1 MIDLTASTILLVAFL
16 VVVVTLSVLKQ
27 TWGRRKLPPG
37 PYPLPILGNFL
48 QINKQGLV
56 PYLVKM
62 GETYG
67 PVCTIYMGSR
77 PTVILTGYKA
87 VKEAL
92 IDLGDVFLN
101 RGTLPVFEHLFD
113 NGSLGLANGE
123 SWKQLRH
130 FSLLTLRDFGMG
142 RKSLEEPI
150 RREAQYLVEYF
161 KNTNREP
168 TDPSTT
174 ITCASSNIIA
184 SVLMGTRYDYI
195 DKKWMKL
202 MHDVHEGFHIFSS
215 TWGQLFDIFPTIM
228 KILPGPHQRIFS
240 LLRGLKDVV
249 EERINSNISTLDAR
263 DPRDFID
270 CYLNRMKQEK
280 DPQTPFTMNNLVMT
294 VFDMF
299 LAGAETTGITIN
311 FGLLILI
318 KNPEVQA
325 KVQEEIDQV
334 IGRTREPMVED
345 RNQMP
350 YMNALIHEIQ
360 RFSDVLP
367 MGAVRATTRDVYFH
381 GYHIPKG
388 TDVLPLLTTVLR
400 DPSQFT
406 TPTKININHFLDE
419 NGKFKKNNGFMPFS
433 VGRRACV
440 AESLVRMQLFIYF
453 CTILQKCTLKS
464 VVDPKDLDITAV
476 DLGFEAIPP
485 THKIIFL
492 PRE

>member
-1 MIDLTASTILLVAFL
+1 MIDLTASMILLVAFL
-16 VVVVTLSVLKQ
+16 VIVVSLSFLKQ

-77 PTVILTGYKA
+77 PTVILTGYQT

-101 RGTLPVFEHLFD
+101 RGTLPVFEHLYEK
-113 NGSLGLANGE
+113 GSMFLSNGE

-150 RREAQYLVEYF
+150 QREAQYLVEYF
-161 KNTNREP
+161 KSRNGEP

-184 SVLMGTRYDYI
+184 SVLMEKRYDYS
-195 DKKWMKL
+195 DKKWMKI
-202 MHDVHEGFHIFSS
+202 MHDVHEAFHVFSS
-215 TWGQLFDIFPTIM
+215 TWGQLFEIFPTIM
-228 KILPGPHQRIFS
+228 KILPGPHHKIFS
-240 LLRGLKDVV
+240 LLQGLKDVT
-249 EERINSNISTLDAR
+249 EERVKSNISTLDPSC
-263 DPRDFID
+263 PRDFID
-270 CYLNRMKQEK
+270 CYLIRMKQEK
-280 DPQTPFTMNNLVMT
+280 DPQSPFTMKNLVMT

-299 LAGAETTGITIN
+299 LAGAETTSITIK

-318 KNPEVQA
+318 KNPDIQA
-325 KVQEEIDQV
+325 KAQEEVDQV

-345 RNQMP
+345 RNKMP

-360 RFSDVLP
+360 RFSDVVP
-367 MGAVRATTRDVYFH
+367 MGAVRSTTRDVDFH

-388 TDVLPLLTTVLR
+388 TDVLPLLTTVLK
-400 DPSQFT
+400 DPSQFM

-419 NGKFKKNNGFMPFS
+419 NEKFKKNNGFMPFS

-440 AESLVRMQLFIYF
+440 AESLARMQLFIYF
-453 CTILQKCTLKS
+453 CTILQKFTLKS
-464 VVDPKDLDITAV
+464 MVDPKDLDIFAV

-492 PRE
+492 PRK